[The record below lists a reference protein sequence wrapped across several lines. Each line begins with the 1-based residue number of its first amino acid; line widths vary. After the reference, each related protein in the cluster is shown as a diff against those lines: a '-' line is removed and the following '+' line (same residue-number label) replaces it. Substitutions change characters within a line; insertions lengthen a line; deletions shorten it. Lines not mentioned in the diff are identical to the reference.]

1 MAALTRLVVPQ
12 LARAGSDAPP
22 AGTMMLVLRTGQTDR
37 KLAQAKLTT
46 LDRLPVRLIGAVV
59 NDVQAEGMYKYYAY
73 LDGYGTLDEDEGPR
87 LVPAGGASLPA
98 RAN

>member
-1 MAALTRLVVPQ
+1 MGWAGYDYKALFAAFADKTGIKVNLVEQPDNE
-12 LARAGSDAPP
+12 A
-22 AGTMMLVLRTGQTDR
+22 M
-37 KLAQAKLTT
+37 LAQAKLAT